1 MSDEDDMNE
10 VSKLPL
16 VWNRCK
22 QTKQRKRSNNVNI
35 EVRKVRKEDIIFANN
50 FSSQTK
56 FLIATIL
63 CCLMFFVTS
72 RMVFKLISPTSKPDD
87 QLIYISIAV
96 VTSVLAVIFTFF
108 SIKYMDYEWSRFLFW
123 IVLCA
128 ISSSLGYFLP

>member
-10 VSKLPL
+10 VSKIPL

-22 QTKQRKRSNNVNI
+22 PTKQRKRSKNVNI
-35 EVRKVRKEDIIFANN
+35 EVRKVRDEDNIFANN
-50 FSSQTK
+50 FSSKTK
-56 FLIATIL
+56 FWIATIL
-63 CCLMFFVTS
+63 CCLTFFATS
-72 RMVFKLISPTSKPDD
+72 RMVFTLISPTSKPDD
-87 QLIYISIAV
+87 QLIYVSIAV